1 VIVLFES
8 LQPVHP
14 EYLDH
19 EPLIECHFFIKAL
32 FMRNLSSYGF
42 FEEGEHVHV
51 DREVQG
57 DLGLVDHSLQVGL
70 GVLETQTQ
78 GPQLDEQ

>member
-1 VIVLFES
+1 M
-8 LQPVHP
+8 
-14 EYLDH
+14 
-19 EPLIECHFFIKAL
+19 C
-32 FMRNLSSYGF
+32 NLSSDGF

-57 DLGLVDHSLQVGL
+57 DLGLVDHSLQIGL